1 MSTGASKSQSSAAG
15 YFRTRRRV
23 SVALFSLAGIMLAA
37 SALAIYVQRN
47 IFEPARFADHAQATL
62 ESAAVRELAADKLT
76 GQVID
81 RIDPDLVA
89 VRPVLDVASATLIDT
104 TAFKRLFRGAVLQ
117 AHRAAVERDIGSAV
131 LVLAN
136 VGVLVEQS
144 LRKLSPE
151 VARQIPDGLDA
162 KLVRVADGSF
172 ESDLA
177 TVAAKTGTLAWALPL
192 IALLLFAAGF
202 AVAPERRRALNH
214 CGLALA
220 GSGAGL
226 TVGYAF
232 ARSLLIHRAADGID
246 REAAEAIWHE
256 FMGGAFVL
264 SVSMATAGAAL
275 AAAAAGNLRP
285 ADVDSRVRQMLARV
299 TRPPAAALP
308 RALWALGLIALGAI
322 ALIDPIGAVKV
333 VMFVAGFYLVFR
345 GVNELIAVALPVGA
359 GSAAAPGEGKA
370 PGFARR
376 FGSFAAV
383 VAVVCVLA
391 AALAAA
397 TIGEE
402 GLQRL
407 GVIKDTRGCN
417 GAEALCSMR
426 LPEIVLATTHNSMS
440 DKAYPGGWLF
450 PEQDGPVSEQLAAG
464 VRGLMLDVYYG
475 FPGTRVYTDGDLS
488 SPDVRDKLKREFG
501 KEFVAAADRI
511 RRTLSEPESGKR
523 RMYLCHGFCELGAT
537 PIEETLGQVR
547 SFLED
552 NPREVMMIV
561 FQDYVPT
568 RELWSELEKSGIAEY
583 AYRGSVDGEWPTIG
597 EMIDQNQRVVLL
609 NENNLSPAVPR
620 IHGAFNV
627 MRETPF
633 AFKNKSALTSADSCA
648 AGRGAEDNSVF
659 LMNHWISTPP
669 AARPSNA
676 RVANARELLRK
687 RARLC
692 ERARGHP
699 VNLVAVDFYAQGD
712 LMAVVDE
719 LNADRAEDE

>member
-1 MSTGASKSQSSAAG
+1 MSAGSSKSQTVAVG
-15 YFRTRRRV
+15 YSQSRRRAGI
-23 SVALFSLAGIMLAA
+23 ALISLAGIVLAA
-37 SALAIYVQRN
+37 SALAMYVQRN

-62 ESAAVRELAADKLT
+62 ESPEVRDLAADKLT

-81 RIDPDLVA
+81 QIDPDLIA
-89 VRPVLDVASATLIDT
+89 VRPVLDAASAALIDT
-104 TAFKRLFRGAVLQ
+104 TAFKRLFRSAVLQ
-117 AHRAAVERDIGSAV
+117 AHRAAVERDLGSAV

-151 VARQIPDGLDA
+151 IARQIPEGLDA
-162 KLVRVADGSF
+162 KLVKVADGSF
-172 ESDLA
+172 ESDVA
-177 TVAAKTGTLAWALPL
+177 TIAAKTGTLSWVLPL
-192 IALLLFAAGF
+192 VALLLMATGF
-202 AVAPERRRALNH
+202 AVAPNRRRALNH
-214 CGLALA
+214 CGIALA

-226 TVGYAF
+226 TVAYAF

-246 REAAEAIWHE
+246 RDAAEAIWHE

-285 ADVDSRVRQMLARV
+285 ADVDSRVRQILARV
-299 TRPPAAALP
+299 AHPPPAALP
-308 RALWALGLIALGAI
+308 RALWALGLIAMGAL
-322 ALIDPIGAVKV
+322 ALLDPVGAVKGL
-333 VMFVAGFYLVFR
+333 MFVAGFYLVFR
-345 GVNELIAVALPVGA
+345 GVNELIAIAMPPVVEP
-359 GSAAAPGEGKA
+359 AATAEGKA
-370 PGFARR
+370 PNFARR
-376 FGSFAAV
+376 FGSFAAA
-383 VAVVCVLA
+383 VAVICVAA

-407 GVIKDTRGCN
+407 GVIKDTRSCN
-417 GAEALCSMR
+417 GAETLCSKR
-426 LPEIVLATTHNSMS
+426 LPEIALAATHNSMS
-440 DKAYPGGWLF
+440 DKTYPGGWLF
-450 PEQDGPVSEQLAAG
+450 PEQDGPVSEQLAYG
-464 VRGLMLDVYYG
+464 VRALMLDVYYG

-488 SPDVRDKLKREFG
+488 SPDVRDKLKSEFG

-511 RRTLSEPESGKR
+511 RRTLSKPERGKR

-547 SFLED
+547 TFLED

-568 RELWSELEKSGIAEY
+568 RELWSELEKGGIADY
-583 AYRGSVDGEWPTIG
+583 AYRGPVDGRWPRIG
-597 EMIDQNQRVVLL
+597 EMIDQNQRLVLL
-609 NENNLSPAVPR
+609 NENNLSPAVPW
-620 IHGAFNV
+620 IHGAFDV
-627 MRETPF
+627 MQETPF
-633 AFKNKSALTSADSCA
+633 AFSSKSALTSAESCVP
-648 AGRGAEDNSVF
+648 GRGGDTNELF

-676 RVANARELLRK
+676 RVANARELMRK
-687 RARLC
+687 RIRRC
-692 ERARGHP
+692 ERSRGRP
-699 VNLVAVDFYAQGD
+699 ANLVAVDFYAQGD

-719 LNADRAEDE
+719 LNAGRTGGE